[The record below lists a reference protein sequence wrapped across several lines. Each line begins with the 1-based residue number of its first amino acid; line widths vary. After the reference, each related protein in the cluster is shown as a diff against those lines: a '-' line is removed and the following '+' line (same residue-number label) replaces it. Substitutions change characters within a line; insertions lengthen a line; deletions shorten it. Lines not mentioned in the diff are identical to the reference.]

1 MAKLTIIS
9 DRKILKAKAKTL
21 PIGTLVRLPWR
32 QDEIAIVTFIG
43 LVSLSSD
50 STWSDFAQ
58 SEVEVLP
65 SGFKIELEQQ

>member
-32 QDEIAIVTFIG
+32 RDEIAIVTFIG

-50 STWSDFAQ
+50 SIGRGRQ

>member
-9 DRKILKAKAKTL
+9 EGKILKAQAKTL

-32 QDEIAIVTFIG
+32 QDEIAITTFLG
-43 LVSLSSD
+43 LISLSSD
-50 STWSDFAQ
+50 ATWHNFGCPD
-58 SEVEVLP
+58 VEVLP